1 MASRG
6 DGAEEIITGRRAGDG
21 RVRLSLFAGDL
32 LALTVEDYGERAPT
46 LMLTRAQAE
55 ELQSAL
61 ARLIPLLAEHGAE
74 QAGGVGDWSGLE
86 RRTTGDLRDKKSA

>member
-1 MASRG
+1 M
-6 DGAEEIITGRRAGDG
+6 EEIVTGRREGDG
-21 RVRLSLFAGDL
+21 RVRLSIFAGDL

-61 ARLIPLLAEHGAE
+61 ARLIPLLEESAAAESTEGT
-74 QAGGVGDWSGLE
+74 GDWPSLE
-86 RRTTGDLRDKKSA
+86 RRTTGDLRDKTSA

>member
-1 MASRG
+1 MTSRG
-6 DGAEEIITGRRAGDG
+6 DGAEEIVAGRRADDG

-61 ARLIPLLAEHGAE
+61 ARLIPLLAAPGAE
-74 QAGGVGDWSGLE
+74 NAEGAGDWSGRE
-86 RRTTGDLRDKKSA
+86 RRTTGDLRNKKSA